1 MCERILSS
9 DEGGKVHHTTREH
22 VMAQFERNGDDMD
35 FVDSYLRYIAL
46 GENELQNIAIVG
58 FD

>member
-1 MCERILSS
+1 LSS